1 MLVVGFL
8 VSLFAWLIGIFPASL
23 VVLLV
28 VTVIG
33 VVHRVRHLL
42 NAVWTMNRVMAV
54 NDAGIVFLFLFVLD
68 GVRIVI
74 LDMVGVLVGLGFVV
88 LDFVAV
94 RRSAA
99 FIDVAIFDIIVGNTS
114 AVRLLFVGVVTAG
127 GGRGILDASVA
138 LLGCYF
144 VVDFGFFDSA
154 TDHQTH

>member
-33 VVHRVRHLL
+33 VVYRVRHLL

-54 NDAGIVFLFLFVLD
+54 NDAGIVFLFVFFFD

-74 LDMVGVLVGLGFVV
+74 LDLVFVLVGLN
-88 LDFVAV
+88 
-94 RRSAA
+94 
-99 FIDVAIFDIIVGNTS
+99 FITLAIFDILVVVRS
-114 AVRLLFVGVVTAG
+114 SVRLLFVGVVTV
-127 GGRGILDASVA
+127 RRRSR
-138 LLGCYF
+138 
-144 VVDFGFFDSA
+144 
-154 TDHQTH
+154 T